1 MSDRT
6 GGHLEVLS
14 TGPLALLED
23 LGRRG
28 HAGIGVGRSGA
39 ADRGA
44 LRLANRLVANPEELA
59 AIEITFGGL
68 GVVARGCDVWVAV
81 VGASVPLRVDRSAE
95 AARSVVLLR
104 DGQQLSVGP
113 PEHGLRSYL
122 AVRGGF
128 DVVATLGSRSAD
140 IMSDIG
146 PGPLAVG
153 DLLPIG
159 PAPSD
164 FPLLDHAP
172 AIPRQKGIVTL
183 GVVRG
188 PRDEW
193 IEDPDL
199 LVHTTWSASDRSN
212 RVGMRLEGE
221 RLAYQPGREDEQLPS
236 EGAYRGA
243 IQVPSGG
250 QPVVFLADHP
260 VTGGYPVVA
269 VVIDADVDRA
279 AQVRP
284 GQSLRFRWVQ
294 P

>member
-1 MSDRT
+1 MS
-6 GGHLEVLS
+6 GHAHLEVLS
-14 TGPLALLED
+14 TGPLALPED

-44 LRLANRLVANPEELA
+44 LRLANRLVANPEGFA

-68 GVVARGCDVWVAV
+68 EVVAHGCDAWIAV
-81 VGASVPLRVDRSAE
+81 TGAPAPLSVDGSAA

-104 DGQQLSVGP
+104 DGQHLAVGQ

-128 DVVATLGSRSAD
+128 DVAETLGSRSSD

-146 PGPLAVG
+146 PGALAVG

-164 FPLLDHAP
+164 FPALDLAP
-172 AIPRQKGIVTL
+172 AAPAPEGIVTL

-193 IEDPDL
+193 IDDVDL
-199 LVHTTWSASDRSN
+199 LVNETWSASDRSN
-212 RVGMRLEGE
+212 RVGMRLEGQ
-221 RLAYQPGREDEQLPS
+221 RLAHRSDRRDDQLPS

-243 IQVPSGG
+243 IQVPPGG

-260 VTGGYPVVA
+260 VTGGYPVVG

-284 GQSLRFRWVQ
+284 GQSLRFRWVRA
-294 P
+294 